1 MLNMQLGLMNNTL
14 AMLTPPSAIE
24 LLALVP
30 GIIVLLTAMAFILVD
45 VFHRKGTP
53 RDYLAYFSA
62 VGLGVA
68 ALSTYFLWDDVL
80 ARPLFFGMFY
90 FDRFALFFSALA
102 ASGGAIAILASPAF
116 LRSHRM
122 DRGEYYLLILF
133 SVVGMT
139 FMAGAADLL
148 TMFVAFE
155 VMSIPLY
162 VLAGFLRADSRSA
175 EAAMKYFVLGAFSAA
190 LMLYGI
196 ALIYGA
202 TGTTNLEFIASNLAY
217 LDHGDGAHA
226 GLGLAV
232 IGVLLIL
239 SGFAFKVS
247 AAPFHVWSPD
257 VYTGSPTPAVG
268 FMASAVKATAFAG
281 MLRVFL
287 VAFPSDM
294 LRGGFYGYGWIDIL
308 FVVAGISMVLGNLVA
323 LAQNNLK
330 RMLAYS
336 SIAHAGYILVGFVA
350 ANSYPA
356 FFLHNDAILFYL
368 VAYSFAILGAFG
380 VLSYFGRRGEAVE
393 TYEDLGNLGF
403 KYPMMGLLMGI
414 FMFSAAGVPPT
425 AGFLAKLYIFSS
437 AIDAAQQSGEFGFI
451 GLVILGV
458 LTSAAGV
465 YYYLKVLVYLYMKP
479 ALREL
484 RPLDHTGP
492 KVAVVICAV
501 LVLYLGIFPG
511 RMLEISKEAVLD
523 FKGAPADVQLVL
535 DAANEAHEAAK
546 ADKK

>member
-14 AMLTPPSAIE
+14 AMLTPPSATE

-30 GIIVLLTAMAFILVD
+30 GVIVLLCAMLFILVD

-62 VGLGVA
+62 VGLGLA

-80 ARPLFFGMFY
+80 ARPLFFGMLY

-102 ASGGAIAILASPAF
+102 ASGGAIAILSSPAF

-133 SVVGMT
+133 SVVGMI

-162 VLAGFLRADSRSA
+162 VLAAFLRADSRSA
-175 EAAMKYFVLGAFSAA
+175 EAGMKYFVLGAFSAA

-202 TGTTNLEFIASNLAY
+202 TGSTNLEFIANNLQY
-217 LDHGDGAHA
+217 LVVGEGMHA
-226 GLGLAV
+226 GLALAV

-281 MLRVFL
+281 MLRVF
-287 VAFPSDM
+287 VIAFPSEV
-294 LRGGFYGYGWIDIL
+294 LRGGFFGYGWIDVL
-308 FVVAGISMVLGNLVA
+308 FMLAGISMVLGNLVA

-336 SIAHAGYILVGFVA
+336 SIAHAGYLLVGLVA

-356 FFLHNDAILFYL
+356 FFVHNDAILFYL
-368 VAYSFAILGAFG
+368 VAYSFSILGAMG
-380 VLSYFGRRGEAVE
+380 VLAYFGRRGEAVE
-393 TYEDLGNLGF
+393 TYEDLGQLGF
-403 KYPMMGLLMGI
+403 KYPMMGLLMGV

-437 AIDAAQQSGEFGFI
+437 AVDVGMQTGEFAFI

-458 LTSAAGV
+458 LTSAAGI
-465 YYYLKVLVYLYMKP
+465 YYYLKVLVFMYMKP
-479 ALREL
+479 SLREL
-484 RPLDHTGP
+484 RPLDHSGP
-492 KVAVVICAV
+492 KVAVVLCGI
-501 LVLYLGIFPG
+501 LVMYLGIFPG
-511 RMLEISKEAVLD
+511 RLLDVSREAVLD

-535 DAANEAHEAAK
+535 DEANAAHEAAK
-546 ADKK
+546 EAR